1 MSVQAV
7 NANAVSQQQQKK
19 TGGSGKAW
27 ASVFIPG
34 LGQFLDGRNA
44 AGAGYMGAGI
54 ATGIGSYA
62 LQTSLVKDI
71 FKASS
76 DAVDGAA
83 FDVTKYLSKIPK
95 GKLYGAMALGL
106 AATGLWVANI
116 VDAYKGDKKKA

>member
-7 NANAVSQQQQKK
+7 NTNTVPQQKK

-54 ATGIGSYA
+54 ATGIGSFA
-62 LQTSLVKDI
+62 LRSSLAKDI

-76 DAVDGAA
+76 EAVDDAA
-83 FDVTKYLSKIPK
+83 FDITKYLSKIPK
-95 GKLYGAMALGL
+95 GKLYGSIALGL
-106 AATGLWVANI
+106 AATGLWIANI
-116 VDAYKGDKKKA
+116 VDAYKGDKKKV